1 MAMSSHLPTACLAA
15 ALLGIPASAKEL
27 TGTYQPT
34 QNPCPS
40 VPEAIAK
47 MKVPDGYEVRN
58 FAAEPMVVNPV
69 AMTWDHRGRLW
80 VVELFEYPSGA
91 KTPNEYSKT
100 ATDEKFRPV
109 VKTDANSPRDKVVII
124 EDTDNDGKADKRT
137 VFAEGLNL
145 ATAVLCGYGGVFVG
159 QAPNMLFF
167 RDTNGDDKADEYKTV
182 LTGFGL
188 EDRHELLNSFCWGPD
203 GYMYFTHG
211 VFTHSKVRRPG
222 EPDDKGKTLNAGVYR
237 VRITPVGPHGTG
249 KVTVSASDGVRP
261 DGKGTGKITSHP
273 VVDKPDP
280 HAAFHEVYADGT
292 SNPWGVD
299 FDARGNA
306 FVEACVI
313 DHLFHMAPGGI
324 YTRQGGAP
332 ENPYAYELLPSI
344 VPKDHPRHFRAAYAG
359 IQIYQGGIYPADT
372 HGNVFFGNIH
382 DNAIHEEALEP
393 VGATF
398 KAKPVR
404 DFLRANDGW
413 FRPVSIQTGPDGFLW
428 VMDWCDKYPCY
439 QNAQAN
445 PGGVDREKGRIWR
458 VCYTGSEEGKK
469 LAGMSRKDSK
479 PSETSE
485 EDARLKSI
493 WQHLRDSDSVKHLE
507 AIARDKAAQLAHRAA
522 AIQWLAEAG
531 QLSRQAIAELVT
543 DESAEIRI
551 ATARAMGISWH
562 WCQMVVN
569 QSPPRTLITESYY
582 YDMEPRLAQLANDH
596 NPAVRAEAVIAM
608 RRADTGHLT
617 LERSSK
623 LPSYCLQG
631 QQVLANAITKS
642 ANDNDRTLAFH
653 IWMAM
658 QPRMARQSQDWLP
671 WLADLAPKTKPLSQV
686 LTYKTA
692 RRITDTRSAENM
704 DLLLGFLDKIKAD
717 DVLTAHALDGMLK
730 AQEAGALKPAKYDP
744 APLFAHWRASKAEDV
759 RNLAGRLATLWGDPN
774 AVAALM
780 GVVLDEKADVEKR
793 IESIRTVRRLKSDA
807 ARAGILKLLEQQS
820 PDNLAVEVLRAAGEL
835 GGMDLAN
842 AILKAWQG
850 YSPALRTAAAE
861 VLVTRGDWAGRLLDA
876 VEGKWV
882 ASGRINPSD
891 IPVSV
896 RRSLA
901 QNEGLKARSATLLG
915 AWNEFSDD
923 LKVLI
928 ARKKKAAL
936 TGEPNLENGKV
947 LFTATCATCHKFH
960 GGGQEVGPELIGSG
974 RSNLDALLANVI
986 DPNQIIGNGYENF
999 IVTTRDGRTIAGRVI
1014 EDTPTQLTLLGIGGV
1029 KTVVPRGDIQ
1039 KSENTRQSLMPMG
1052 FGELPDDQFRDLMW
1066 YILAPPEEG
1075 PLTKEKREHLTTSV
1089 EAAEPQQK
1097 PADGS
1102 DLWDPKHRDRESA
1115 SLWNPD
1121 WQLDAPDFEGTPT
1134 KLVEYRGRKNVL
1146 VLHPKSRTEASALV
1160 RTLELP
1166 AGKPVKISVWVASH
1180 DNGDWDLRA
1189 TANGERLAGSARIN
1203 ASNPDK
1209 RWKKQTW
1216 DLSAYQ
1222 GKKVTIRL
1230 ENWPN
1235 DWMNEFSYWSDLRV
1249 E

>member
-1 MAMSSHLPTACLAA
+1 MLRFLRFLSLALPVL
-15 ALLGIPASAKEL
+15 PVPAKEL
-27 TGTYQPT
+27 DGTYLPT
-34 QNPCPS
+34 QNPCPT
-40 VPEAIAK
+40 VEEAIAK

-58 FAAEPMVVNPV
+58 FAAEPLVVNPV

-80 VVELFEYPSGA
+80 VIELFEYPSGA
-91 KTPNEYSKT
+91 GTPNDYSKT
-100 ATDEKFRPV
+100 AADEEFRPV
-109 VKTDANSPRDKVVII
+109 VKTDASSPRDKVVIL

-159 QAPNMLFF
+159 QAPNLFFF
-167 RDTNGDDKADEYKTV
+167 RDTDGDDQADEYKTV

-222 EPDDKGKTLNAGVYR
+222 EPDDKGNTLNAGVYR
-237 VRITPVGPHGTG
+237 VKFTANDSAPS
-249 KVTVSASDGVRP
+249 VTS
-261 DGKGTGKITSHP
+261 
-273 VVDKPDP
+273 
-280 HAAFHEVYADGT
+280 HEVYADGT

-299 FDARGNA
+299 FDVRGNA

-359 IQIYQGGIYPADT
+359 FQIYKGGVYPADT
-372 HGNVFFGNIH
+372 HGHAFFGNIH

-393 VGATF
+393 AGATF
-398 KAKPVR
+398 QAKPVR

-458 VCYTGSEEGKK
+458 VCYTGSDEGKK
-469 LAGMSRKDSK
+469 LAGMSRGEKDMDLSK
-479 PSETSE
+479 LSFTDRARRVGHPNSWVSRQSALAHARFDGDDDFLQTPEKLFREALKGERLPSRLAALDALSITSPNFGNLE
-485 EDARLKSI
+485 PMDAVRLLNALVDDADPGVRGKALVLLAELPRRCEHADPAPMKTQASQVAGIVRSVLLAAASDTDPWVRLQVASLIRRERAGYLTVDPPPPMFPGRDAKLEYERTLLARLI
-493 WQHLRDSDSVKHLE
+493 
-507 AIARDKAAQLAHRAA
+507 IASREPTDK
-522 AIQWLAEAG
+522 
-531 QLSRQAIAELVT
+531 
-543 DESAEIRI
+543 
-551 ATARAMGISWH
+551 
-562 WCQMVVN
+562 
-569 QSPPRTLITESYY
+569 TL
-582 YDMEPRLAQLANDH
+582 P
-596 NPAVRAEAVIAM
+596 
-608 RRADTGHLT
+608 LT
-617 LERSSK
+617 L
-623 LPSYCLQG
+623 
-631 QQVLANAITKS
+631 
-642 ANDNDRTLAFH
+642 
-653 IWMAM
+653 WMSM
-658 QPRMARQSQDWLP
+658 EHDLGSDPVRWLP
-671 WLADLAPKTKPLSQV
+671 WLADLAPETKPLSNV
-686 LTYKTA
+686 LTYKAA

-704 DLLLGFLDKIKAD
+704 DLLLGFLDKIKD
-717 DVLTAHALDGMLK
+717 DDALTAHALDGMLK
-730 AQEAGALKPAKYDP
+730 AQEAGALKPAQYDP

-759 RNLAGRLATLWGDPN
+759 RNLAGQLATLWGDPN

-807 ARAGILKLLEQQS
+807 ARAGILKLLEQKS
-820 PDNLAVEVLRAAGEL
+820 PDNLTVEVLRAAGEL

-850 YSPALRTAAAE
+850 YSPSLRTAAAE
-861 VLVTRGDWAGRLLDA
+861 VLVTRGDWASRLLDA

-882 ASGRINPSD
+882 ASGKVNPSD

-901 QNEGLKARSATLLG
+901 QNEDLKGRAGSLLG
-915 AWNEFSDD
+915 AWNESSDD
-923 LKVLI
+923 LKALI

-936 TGEPNLENGKV
+936 TGDPDLANGKAI
-947 LFTATCATCHKFH
+947 FTATCATCHKFH

-999 IVTTRDGRTIAGRVI
+999 IVTTKDDRTIAGRVI

-1029 KTVVPRGDIQ
+1029 TTVVPRGDIR
-1039 KSENTRQSLMPMG
+1039 KSVNTHQSLMPMG
-1052 FGELPDDQFRDLMW
+1052 FGELPDEQFRDLMW

-1075 PLTKEKREHLTTSV
+1075 PLTNEKKEHLILSV
-1089 EAAEPQQK
+1089 ETAAAPETE
-1097 PADGS
+1097 ASDGS
-1102 DLWDPKHRDRESA
+1102 DLWDPKRRDRESA

-1121 WQLDAPDFEGTPT
+1121 WDLDAPDFEGTPT
-1134 KLVEYRGRKNVL
+1134 KLVEYHGRKNVL

-1160 RTLELP
+1160 RTIELP
-1166 AGKPVKISVWVASH
+1166 ADKPAKLSVWVASH

-1189 TANGERLAGSARIN
+1189 TANGERLAGSAKIN
-1203 ASNPDK
+1203 AANPDK

-1222 GKKVTIRL
+1222 GKKVTIRI
-1230 ENWPN
+1230 ENWAS
-1235 DWMNEFSYWSDLRV
+1235 DWMNEFSFWSGLRL

>member
-1 MAMSSHLPTACLAA
+1 MLPSGTAGAPLRAARRFAFAGIAKEAGRLHGHLVMLRFLRFLSLA
-15 ALLGIPASAKEL
+15 LPVLPVPAKEL
-27 TGTYQPT
+27 DGTYLPT
-34 QNPCPS
+34 QNPCPT
-40 VPEAIAK
+40 VEEAIAK

-58 FAAEPMVVNPV
+58 FAAEPLVVNPV

-80 VVELFEYPSGA
+80 VIELFEYPSGA
-91 KTPNEYSKT
+91 GTPNDYSKT
-100 ATDEKFRPV
+100 AADEEFRPV
-109 VKTDANSPRDKVVII
+109 VKTDANSPRDKVVIL

-159 QAPNMLFF
+159 QAPNMFFF
-167 RDTNGDDKADEYKTV
+167 RDTDGDDKADEYKTV

-211 VFTHSKVRRPG
+211 VFTHSKVRHPG
-222 EPDDKGKTLNAGVYR
+222 EPDDKGNTLNAGVYR
-237 VRITPVGPHGTG
+237 VNFTANDDAPSV
-249 KVTVSASDGVRP
+249 
-261 DGKGTGKITSHP
+261 
-273 VVDKPDP
+273 
-280 HAAFHEVYADGT
+280 AFHEVYADGT

-299 FDARGNA
+299 FDVRGNA

-359 IQIYQGGIYPADT
+359 FQIYKGGIYPADT
-372 HGNVFFGNIH
+372 HGHAFFGNIH

-393 VGATF
+393 AGATF
-398 KAKPVR
+398 QAKPVR

-458 VCYTGSEEGKK
+458 VCYTGSDEGKK
-469 LAGMSRKDSK
+469 LAGMSRSPGWKQVDRRRMNAGEAANAAV
-479 PSETSE
+479 SEDE
-485 EDARLKSI
+485 G
-493 WQHLRDSDSVKHLE
+493 LR
-507 AIARDKAAQLAHRAA
+507 KAAALWA
-522 AIQWLAEAG
+522 
-531 QLSRQAIAELVT
+531 S
-543 DESAEIRI
+543 DERSDADLP
-551 ATARAMGISWH
+551 GW
-562 WCQMVVN
+562 
-569 QSPPRTLITESYY
+569 LITLAS
-582 YDMEPRLAQLANDH
+582 DPEPSVRH
-596 NPAVRAEAVIAM
+596 AVAVAA
-608 RRADTGHLT
+608 RRWGLGGGLTVKT
-617 LERSSK
+617 LE
-623 LPSYCLQG
+623 PAG
-631 QQVLANAITKS
+631 PDITPLLKPLLEKS
-642 ANDNDRTLAFH
+642 ANADRTLAFAV
-653 IWMAM
+653 WMALESEVAVM
-658 QPRMARQSQDWLP
+658 PERYLP
-671 WLADLAPKTKPLSQV
+671 MLADLAPQTKPLSLG
-686 LTYKTA
+686 LTYKSA
-692 RRITDTRSAENM
+692 RRITDTRSVGNM
-704 DLLLGFLDKIKAD
+704 DLLLGFLDRIKDNDA
-717 DVLTAHALDGMLK
+717 LTAHALDGMLK
-730 AQEAGALKPAKYDP
+730 AQEAGALKPAQYDP

-780 GVVLDEKADVEKR
+780 GVVLDEKADVQKR

-807 ARAGILKLLEQQS
+807 ARAGMLKLLEQKS
-820 PDNLAVEVLRAAGEL
+820 PDNLTVEVLRAAGEL

-842 AILKAWQG
+842 AMLKAWQG
-850 YSPALRTAAAE
+850 YSPSLRTAAAE
-861 VLVTRGDWAGRLLDA
+861 VLVTRGDWASRLLDA

-882 ASGRINPSD
+882 ASGKVNPSD

-901 QNEGLKARSATLLG
+901 QNEDLKDRAGSLLG
-915 AWNEFSDD
+915 AWNESSDD
-923 LKVLI
+923 LKALI

-936 TGEPNLENGKV
+936 TGEPDLANGKAI
-947 LFTATCATCHKFH
+947 FTATCATCHKFH

-999 IVTTRDGRTIAGRVI
+999 IVTTRDDRTIAGRVI

-1029 KTVVPRGDIQ
+1029 KTVVPRGDIR
-1039 KSENTRQSLMPMG
+1039 KSVNTHQSLMPMG

-1075 PLTKEKREHLTTSV
+1075 PLTKEKKEHLILSV
-1089 EAAEPQQK
+1089 ETAAAPETE
-1097 PADGS
+1097 ASDGS
-1102 DLWDPKHRDRESA
+1102 DLWDPKRRDRESA

-1121 WQLDAPDFEGTPT
+1121 WDLDAPDFEGTPT
-1134 KLVEYRGRKNVL
+1134 KLVEYHGRKNVL

-1160 RTLELP
+1160 RTIELP
-1166 AGKPVKISVWVASH
+1166 AGKSAKLSVWVASH
-1180 DNGDWDLRA
+1180 GNGDWDLRA
-1189 TANGERLAGSARIN
+1189 TANGERLAGSASIN
-1203 ASNPDK
+1203 AANPGK

-1222 GKKVTIRL
+1222 GKKVTIRI
-1230 ENWPN
+1230 ENRAS
-1235 DWMNEFSYWSDLRV
+1235 DWMNEFSFWSDLRL

>member
-1 MAMSSHLPTACLAA
+1 MNRPLLLTSLSLAA
-15 ALLGIPASAKEL
+15 LHFVHAKEL
-27 TGTYQPT
+27 EGVYKPT

-40 VPEAIAK
+40 VEEAIAK

-80 VVELFEYPSGA
+80 VVELYEYPRGA
-91 KTPNEYSKT
+91 KNPNEYSKT
-100 ATDEKFRPV
+100 ATDENFRPV
-109 VKTDANSPRDKVVII
+109 VKADANSPRDKVVVL

-159 QAPNMLFF
+159 QAPNMFFF

-222 EPDDKGKTLNAGVYR
+222 EDAGKGNTLNAGVYR
-237 VRITPVGPHGTG
+237 VKFTADRSKAVPALKENEQGR
-249 KVTVSASDGVRP
+249 DGLATAPAV
-261 DGKGTGKITSHP
+261 
-273 VVDKPDP
+273 
-280 HAAFHEVYADGT
+280 AFHEVYADGT

-313 DHLFHMAPGGI
+313 DHLYHMAPGGI
-324 YTRQGGAP
+324 YSRQGGAP

-372 HGNVFFGNIH
+372 HGHVFFGNIH

-445 PGGVDREKGRIWR
+445 PEGVDREKGRIWR
-458 VCYTGSEEGKK
+458 VCYTGSDEGKK
-469 LAGMSRKDSK
+469 LAGMSRKSNQ

-485 EDARLKSI
+485 EDVRWKSI
-493 WQHLRDSDSVKHLE
+493 WRHMRDAYAEKPLE
-507 AIARDKAAQLAHRAA
+507 AIARDRAAQITQRAA
-522 AIQWLAEAG
+522 AVQWLAEAG
-531 QLSRQAIAELVT
+531 QLSRQTIAELVA
-543 DESAEIRI
+543 DESTEIRI

-569 QSPPRTLITESYY
+569 QSPPRTLITENYY
-582 YDMEPRLAQLANDH
+582 YDLEPRLAQLANDH
-596 NPAVRAEAVIAM
+596 DPAVRAEAVIAM

-623 LPSYCLQG
+623 LPSYCLHG
-631 QQVLANAITKS
+631 QAVLANAISKS
-642 ANDNDRTLAFH
+642 SNDDDRTLAFH
-653 IWMAM
+653 IWMAL
-658 QPRMARQSQDWLP
+658 QPRLARKPQDWLP

-686 LTYKTA
+686 LTYKSA

-759 RNLAGRLATLWGDPN
+759 RNLAGRIATLWGDPN

-780 GVVLDEKADVEKR
+780 GVVLDEKADVQKR

-807 ARAGILKLLEQQS
+807 ARAGMLKLLEQKS
-820 PDNLAVEVLRAAGEL
+820 PDILTVEVLRAAGEL
-835 GGMDLAN
+835 GGNDLAS

-850 YSPALRTAAAE
+850 YSAPVKTAAAE
-861 VLVTRGDWAGRLLDA
+861 VLVTRGDWAARLLDA

-882 ASGRINPSD
+882 STSRLNPSD

-901 QNEGLKARSATLLG
+901 QNNELKGRAQQLLG
-915 AWNEFSDD
+915 AWNETAADV
-923 LKVLI
+923 KALI
-928 ARKKKAAL
+928 AAKKKAAL
-936 TGEPNLENGKV
+936 TGEPNMENGKII
-947 LFTATCATCHKFH
+947 FTATCATCHKFH
-960 GGGQEVGPELIGSG
+960 GGGQEVGPELIGNG
-974 RSNLDALLANVI
+974 RSNIDALLANVI

-999 IVTTRDGRTIAGRVI
+999 IVTTKDGRAVAGRVI
-1014 EDTPTQLTLLGIGGV
+1014 EDTPTQMTLLGIGGV

-1039 KSENTRQSLMPMG
+1039 KAENTKQSLMPMG
-1052 FGELPDDQFRDLMW
+1052 LGALPDADFRDLVW
-1066 YILAPPEEG
+1066 YVLAPPEEG
-1075 PLTKEKREHLTTSV
+1075 PLTKEKKESLVLSLEGKDQSDQTERSN
-1089 EAAEPQQK
+1089 
-1097 PADGS
+1097 GS
-1102 DLWDPKHRDRESA
+1102 DLWNPKHRDRESA
-1115 SLWNPD
+1115 SLWNVD

-1134 KLVEYRGRKNVL
+1134 KLVEYHGRKNVL

-1166 AGKPVKISVWVASH
+1166 ADKPVKVSVWVASH
-1180 DNGDWDLRA
+1180 DGGDWDIHA
-1189 TANGERLAGSARIN
+1189 TANGERLAGSLKVAN
-1203 ASNPDK
+1203 TGKD

-1216 DLSAYQ
+1216 DLSAYK
-1222 GKKVTIRL
+1222 GKKVTLRI
-1230 ENWPN
+1230 ENWAS
-1235 DWMNEFSYWSDLRV
+1235 DWMNEFSYWSDLKV